1 MQQAYPQGFGL
12 SAITGLR
19 QMQVEDLVAQVNSAE
34 SPVYLANINAEDQ
47 LVIAGSDAAMAQV
60 MQLAKAQGA
69 QKTHQLAVSVP
80 SHCALLDQPAA
91 KLVEAFKQI
100 HISRPISGYLS
111 GTTGRVY
118 WQPEK
123 IADDLAM
130 NMARTVN
137 WRDAMVAA
145 YQRDV
150 RLAIEMPPGAVLSG
164 LTRRAM
170 EQGEALSLCQSG
182 MQVARRLATRLRQ
195 NER

>member
-1 MQQAYPQGFGL
+1 
-12 SAITGLR
+12 
-19 QMQVEDLVAQVNSAE
+19 
-34 SPVYLANINAEDQ
+34 VYLANINAEDQ

-60 MQLAKAQGA
+60 MHLAKTRGA

-80 SHCALLDQPAA
+80 SHCALLDEPAT
-91 KLVEAFKQI
+91 KLAEAFKQI
-100 HISRPISGYLS
+100 HLSRPACGYLS

-123 IADDLAM
+123 IAGDLAM

-150 RLAIEMPPGAVLSG
+150 RLAIEMPPGSVLTG

-170 EQGEALSLCQSG
+170 EQGEALSVCQSG
-182 MQVARRLATRLRQ
+182 TQVAARLATRLRE